1 MVKFFKKG
9 YFMYFKYGKKEK
21 DYLKSKDKILGAYID
36 KIGTIKRETDPDIF
50 YSLVHC
56 ITGQQISTKAHVSIW
71 KRMNEG
77 LIKITPDMIIK
88 AGVDKIKAFGI
99 SYKKAGYI
107 FELAMKVKNKEL
119 DLDKLYDKPTDI
131 IIKELTAQRGI
142 GIWSAEMVL
151 LFCLQRGD
159 VLSYK
164 DLGIQRGIKILYGV
178 DIVKKEFFEELKEKW
193 TPYLSVASLY
203 LWEAAGTNV

>member
-1 MVKFFKKG
+1 
-9 YFMYFKYGKKEK
+9 
-21 DYLKSKDKILGAYID
+21 
-36 KIGTIKRETDPDIF
+36 
-50 YSLVHC
+50 
-56 ITGQQISTKAHVSIW
+56 
-71 KRMNEG
+71 
-77 LIKITPDMIIK
+77 
-88 AGVDKIKAFGI
+88 
-99 SYKKAGYI
+99 
-107 FELAMKVKNKEL
+107 MKVKNKEL

-193 TPYLSVASLY
+193 TPYLSDASLY